1 MPDVPPAGERHP
13 PREPS
18 VDVTSSAPI
27 TSLQSTVRGLLSIV
41 APTTLVVG
49 LLYYFGWARTSAEA
63 HALGLDDSLFG
74 YSSQDYILRSIS
86 SMYWPLLVG
95 TMALLA
101 GLLLHGV
108 LTAWLGDEPDATHLR
123 WARGLTVVC
132 IVVAAALVVFGV
144 LGSRDRHPTRF
155 VSVGAPVALMVSI
168 VVIAYGTHLLVR
180 YGPGQGRGA
189 LATESK
195 PFAPLAWSLVIVL
208 LFLSMFWTVSHYAGV
223 RGIDLAVQAEALV
236 PRQPSVTIYSAHRLY
251 LEPPVVETALPDDEA
266 AYRYRYTGLKLL
278 FLSGHNYF
286 LRPSD
291 PSDTRNIVLTESP
304 DLRFE
309 FSSR

>member
-1 MPDVPPAGERHP
+1 M
-13 PREPS
+13 
-18 VDVTSSAPI
+18 
-27 TSLQSTVRGLLSIV
+27 

-95 TMALLA
+95 TMALLGA
-101 GLLLHGV
+101 LLLHGV
-108 LTAWLGDEPDATHLR
+108 LTAWLGDDPDSTRLR
-123 WARGLTVVC
+123 WARAITAVC
-132 IVVAAALVVFGV
+132 IVAAATLVV
-144 LGSRDRHPTRF
+144 LGILGARDHHPTRF
-155 VSVGAPVALMVSI
+155 VSVAAPVALMVSI
-168 VVIAYGTHLLVR
+168 VLVAYGAHLLVR
-180 YGPGQGRGA
+180 YGPGGGRGA
-189 LATESK
+189 LARESR

-223 RGIDLAVQAEALV
+223 RGVDLAVQAEELV
-236 PRQPSVTIYSAHRLY
+236 PRQPSVTIYSARRLY
-251 LEPPVVETALPDDEA
+251 LESPVVETALPDDQA

-291 PSDTRNIVLTESP
+291 PSDTRNIVITESP

-309 FSSR
+309 FSNR